1 MDDEKGVKRN
11 VTIDGDEIGSLE
23 ACSVI
28 GLFNWFWLKMRM
40 SFVCF
45 VFNFFNFLFKK
56 VLRSVTLNLVR
67 LKVYTSLH

>member
-1 MDDEKGVKRN
+1 MDDEKDVKRN
-11 VTIDGDEIGSLE
+11 VIIDGDEIGSLE

-45 VFNFFNFLFKK
+45 VFNFF
-56 VLRSVTLNLVR
+56 
-67 LKVYTSLH
+67 